1 MIIPSQKTLYL
12 GCGRPLLHLVVEHI
26 WETRVLAKKNKKSKK
41 STPSWDLS
49 DLLLVLPTARSR
61 RRLLMLLEQQAERN
75 QVELIRPIAITIG
88 ELPTHLFNP
97 AYKLATEL
105 EQTLAWAQ
113 ALANTPDEQLTALL
127 SNLPPREPLTP
138 WLELASTIRSLHE
151 DLAAGEISF
160 ADVRRELSGDGEQK
174 RWHLLSQLH
183 EKYVERLRQAERV
196 DPYLARA
203 NAIANNECQCEF
215 SLMLVGTSDLSRS
228 VTSLLRALPKKTNI
242 TAFVA
247 ANESDRD
254 HFDSFGSIIPS
265 RWVQRELPLRDDHLV
280 SAQDVADQAEK
291 AVRESSRFWSQSSAS
306 DLLFEMEPQ
315 EPTPLT
321 IGVTHESLVGPIEF
335 ELRAS
340 GISSYREIGWTI
352 TQTPAGRLL
361 ELLAAHL
368 SQNSW
373 RSLAALVRHA
383 DVYEFISRIHPKH
396 DWLTSLD
403 NLIANHYPT
412 RCDFELAEKASSDY
426 ASAIKV
432 RDLIQA
438 SLRDLRGP
446 ARTLSD
452 WAGRVA
458 AWLAQVKPNSDEQ
471 AAVMPTM
478 EHPANAQQT
487 ARPSAEPSRAA
498 QAMTSSISFLNTI
511 QELEST
517 LDIKVSAA
525 SAIEMLLSRLSQLRV
540 VDIQDNQ
547 LTTIAGWL
555 DLALDDSPSMVIASL
570 NQPYVPE
577 SVTADPFLPGSLRT
591 RLQLNDNERRYARDI
606 HSLHVILSCRENVKI
621 IVGARSLDGSPTP
634 PSRLLAA
641 AKPIDAA
648 RRLVKMLEPS
658 KDASRFKS
666 ATINEWSGRGG
677 KSMLPIP
684 SLPADKPV
692 TRMSVTAF
700 KDYLTCPYRFYLRHV
715 LYLRPLDDA
724 SGELQANQFGDLIHN
739 TLDWFGKSDLRDSS
753 SIESI
758 EKALHETLNAYVTN
772 FFGTS
777 SNAAV
782 RLQIEQARRR
792 LSHVAIA
799 QSERRKAG
807 WFIHDVETP
816 FGEEQ
821 KAGIIVDEMLMPIRG
836 RIDRIDRHADGRW
849 AIIDY
854 KTHGHAPRKK
864 HLFYDGEQVSWTDL
878 QLPLY
883 QLLIPFVIGTAIDVS
898 TVSLSYFNIGDNLEQ
913 TKINDADFTHEEYAS
928 AREIIH
934 DCVRR
939 IRRGDFAPL
948 NDVQFDDYAMILQTG
963 AVATLFEQLAA
974 VEIE

>member
-1 MIIPSQKTLYL
+1 MVIQSQKTLYL
-12 GCGRPLLHLVVEHI
+12 GCGRPLLHLVVEQI
-26 WETRVLAKKNKKSKK
+26 WETRVPSKKRKKN
-41 STPSWDLS
+41 TTNWDLS
-49 DLLLVLPTARSR
+49 DLLFVLPTARSR
-61 RRLLMLLEQQAERN
+61 RRLLMLLEQQTERN
-75 QVELIRPIAITIG
+75 RIELIRPVAITIG
-88 ELPTHLFNP
+88 ELPTRLFKP

-113 ALANTPDEQLTALL
+113 GLANTPDEELTSLL

-138 WLELASTIRSLHE
+138 WIELASTIRSLHE

-160 ADVRRELSGDGEQK
+160 ADVQREVSGDGEQK
-174 RWHLLSQLH
+174 RWQLLSKLH
-183 EKYVERLRQAERV
+183 EKYVARLRAAERV

-203 NAIANNECQCEF
+203 NAIANKECQCES

-228 VTSLLRALPKKTNI
+228 VSSLLRALPKQTNI

-291 AVRESSRFWSQSSAS
+291 AVRESSRFWSQGSAS
-306 DLLFEMEPQ
+306 DLLFELEPQ

-340 GISSYREIGWTI
+340 GIASHREIGWTI
-352 TQTPAGRLL
+352 TQTPVGRLL
-361 ELLAAHL
+361 ELLSDHL
-368 SQNSW
+368 SRNSW

-383 DVYEFISRIHPKH
+383 DVYEFITRKQPSN

-403 NLIANHYPT
+403 GLIANHYPT
-412 RCDFELAEKASSDY
+412 RCDFELAEQASSDY
-426 ASAIKV
+426 ALAIKV

-458 AWLAQVKPNSDEQ
+458 AWLSEVKPNLDDQTTINAAKVKQ
-471 AAVMPTM
+471 AGRSF
-478 EHPANAQQT
+478 AN
-487 ARPSAEPSRAA
+487 PSRAA
-498 QAMTSSISFLNTI
+498 QAMASSIAFLNTI

-517 LDIKVSAA
+517 LDIKVTAA

-540 VDIQDNQ
+540 VDTQDNQ

-577 SVTADPFLPGSLRT
+577 SVTPDPFLPGSLRT

-606 HSLHVILSCRENVKI
+606 HAMEVILSCRENVKI

-641 AKPIDAA
+641 AKPIDSA
-648 RRLVKMLEPS
+648 RRLVKLLEPS

-677 KSMLPIP
+677 KSLLPIP
-684 SLPADKPV
+684 FLPTDNPV

-739 TLDWFGKSDLRDSS
+739 TLDWFGKSDLKDSS

-758 EKALHETLNAYVTN
+758 EDALHETLNAYAMN
-772 FFGTS
+772 YFGTS
-777 SNAAV
+777 PNAAV

-807 WFIHDVETP
+807 WQIHDVETP

-821 KAGIIVDEMLMPIRG
+821 KAGIIVDETLMPIRG
-836 RIDRIDRHADGRW
+836 RIDRIDRHRDGRW

-864 HLFYDGEQVSWTDL
+864 HLFYGGEQIHWTDL

-883 QLLIPFVIGTAIDVS
+883 QLLIPFVIGTGIDVS

-913 TKINDADFTHEEYAS
+913 TRINDADFTHKEYAS
-928 AREIIH
+928 AQEIIH

-939 IRRGDFAPL
+939 IRDGDFAPL

-974 VEIE
+974 VETE